1 MFTDVRKEK
10 KTKNAAVI
18 LRCSE
23 ARIKPDMVLFESPK
37 NNSLTGRIVIF

>member
-1 MFTDVRKEK
+1 MVWKNVFTDLRKEK

-23 ARIKPDMVLFESPK
+23 ARIKPDTVWIAK
-37 NNSLTGRIVIF
+37 K